1 MSSLKKKVAAS
12 MKLTSLSML
21 ITSLLQI
28 VQLVVLGRILGP
40 AVYGILAL
48 VQIVIQFAQMYMDM
62 GLTDAIIQK
71 EKISKIQLS
80 SLYWVSIFTGI
91 GIFILLFFAAPLLAS
106 LFDHAELKGMIQVV
120 GISFV
125 IIPFGLQF
133 QTIASKNLEFSQ
145 ITKNEIAASFIGVSL
160 TIFLAAFMAAGAW
173 SLVFGHI
180 ASSLV
185 RTVPWAVAGFRNP
198 ETRPA
203 LVFSWKSITELIVF
217 GLYRLGTTTANYFN
231 TKIDQI
237 IIGILMGPQILG
249 IYSMA
254 MNLIMQPIQKL
265 NPMITRVSFPVFAK
279 IQQDQ
284 KRLQKAYLF
293 IIQLIMTL
301 NAPFFSGLI
310 VLAPF
315 LVPLLLGKEWT
326 EAIVIVQILCFYA
339 LFRALGNP
347 SGSLFTAVGKVRWS
361 FYWQLG
367 LLFIVPVVVYFSSL
381 TGELAMVALAMGLLR
396 FVLFFINY
404 FSRIRLIIGN
414 SFNELMKSI
423 FVPIFHSVVMILL
436 LQGLIGILAKTNDI
450 AIILISFCAG
460 LLIYGFLMMMFQ
472 KKLLLEVKSFFIQKA
487 EKRLA

>member
-1 MSSLKKKVAAS
+1 MSSLKNKVANS

-28 VQLVVLGRILGP
+28 IQLVVLGRLLGP
-40 AVYGILAL
+40 AVYGIIAL

-71 EKISKIQLS
+71 EKIGKTELS
-80 SLYWVSIFTGI
+80 SLYWFSIFTGI
-91 GIFILLFFAAPLLAS
+91 LIFLILFFASPFLAS
-106 LFDHAELKGMIQVV
+106 LFGHPELQGMIRVV
-120 GISFV
+120 SISFV

-133 QTIASKNLEFSQ
+133 QTLASKNLEFSQ
-145 ITKNEIAASFIGVSL
+145 ITKNEIIASFIGVSL

-185 RTVPWAVAGFRNP
+185 RTVPWVVSGFRNP

-203 LVFSWKSITELIVF
+203 LVFSWQKITGLVTF

-237 IIGILMGPQILG
+237 IIGIMMGPQVLG

-265 NPMITRVSFPVFAK
+265 NPMITRVSFPVFSK
-279 IQQDQ
+279 IQNDRD
-284 KRLQKAYLF
+284 RLQKAYLL

-310 VLAPF
+310 VLAPY
-315 LVPLLLGKEWT
+315 LVPILLGEEWS
-326 EAIVIVQILCFYA
+326 EAVVIVQILCFYA

-367 LLFIVPVVVYFSSL
+367 LLFVVPVAVYFSSL
-381 TGELAMVALAMGLLR
+381 SGEIAMVALAMGLLR
-396 FVLFFINY
+396 FVLFFVNY
-404 FSRIRLIIGN
+404 FSRIRFIIGH
-414 SFNELMKSI
+414 SFNRLMKSI
-423 FVPIFHSVVMILL
+423 FVPILHSAVMIVLL
-436 LQGLIGILAKTNDI
+436 EGLIANLAKTNDL
-450 AIILISFCAG
+450 AIVMISFAAG
-460 LLIYGFLMMMFQ
+460 ILSYGLMMLLFQ
-472 KKLLLEVKSFFIQKA
+472 KKLLMEVKSFFIKKA
-487 EKRLA
+487 IA

>member
-1 MSSLKKKVAAS
+1 MSSLKNKVANS

-28 VQLVVLGRILGP
+28 IQLVVLGRLLGP
-40 AVYGILAL
+40 AVYGIIAL

-71 EKISKIQLS
+71 EKIGKTELS
-80 SLYWVSIFTGI
+80 SLYWFSIFTGI
-91 GIFILLFFAAPLLAS
+91 LIFIILFFASPFLAS
-106 LFDHAELKGMIQVV
+106 LFGHSELQGMIRVV
-120 GISFV
+120 SISFV

-133 QTIASKNLEFSQ
+133 QTLASKNLEFSQ
-145 ITKNEIAASFIGVSL
+145 ITKNEIIASFIGVSL

-185 RTVPWAVAGFRNP
+185 RTVPWAVSGFRNP

-203 LVFSWKSITELIVF
+203 LVFSWQKITGLVTF

-237 IIGILMGPQILG
+237 IIGIMMGPQVLG

-265 NPMITRVSFPVFAK
+265 NPMITRVSFPVFSK
-279 IQQDQ
+279 IQNDRD
-284 KRLQKAYLF
+284 RLQKAYLL

-310 VLAPF
+310 VLAPY
-315 LVPLLLGKEWT
+315 LVPILLGEEWS
-326 EAIVIVQILCFYA
+326 EAVVIVQILCFYA

-367 LLFIVPVVVYFSSL
+367 LLFVVPAAVYFSSL
-381 TGELAMVALAMGLLR
+381 SGEIAMVALAMGLLR
-396 FVLFFINY
+396 FVLFFVNY
-404 FSRIRLIIGN
+404 FSRIRFIIGD
-414 SFNELMKSI
+414 SFNRLMKSI
-423 FVPIFHSVVMILL
+423 FVPILHSAVMIVLL
-436 LQGLIGILAKTNDI
+436 EGLISNLAKTNDL
-450 AIILISFCAG
+450 AIVMISFAAG
-460 LLIYGFLMMMFQ
+460 ILSYGFMMLIFQ
-472 KKLLLEVKSFFIQKA
+472 KKLLREVKSFFIKKA
-487 EKRLA
+487 IA

>member
-1 MSSLKKKVAAS
+1 MSSLKSKVASS

-28 VQLVVLGRILGP
+28 IQLVVLGRILGP
-40 AVYGILAL
+40 AVFGILAL

-71 EKISKIQLS
+71 EKISKIELS
-80 SLYWVSIFTGI
+80 SLYWFSIFMGI
-91 GIFILLFFAAPLLAS
+91 GIFAILFFAAPFLAIV
-106 LFDHAELKGMIQVV
+106 FEHAELKGMIRTV
-120 GISFV
+120 GISFL

-145 ITKNEIAASFIGVSL
+145 ITKNEIMASFTGVSL
-160 TIFLAAFMAAGAW
+160 TVFLAAFMAAGAW

-185 RTVPWAVAGFRNP
+185 RTVPWVISGFGNP
-198 ETRPA
+198 ETRPMP
-203 LVFSWKSITELIVF
+203 VFSWKKITGLIQF
-217 GLYRLGTTTANYFN
+217 GLYRLGTATANYFN

-237 IIGILMGPQILG
+237 IIGIMMGPQVLG

-254 MNLIMQPIQKL
+254 MNLVMQPIQKL

-279 IQQDQ
+279 IQNDR

-310 VLAPF
+310 VLAPYI
-315 LVPLLLGKEWT
+315 VPILLGEEWKE
-326 EAIVIVQILCFYA
+326 AVVIVQILCFYA

-367 LLFIVPVVVYFSSL
+367 LLFIVPAVVYFASL
-381 TGELAMVALAMGLLR
+381 SGEISMVALAMGLLR

-414 SFNELMKSI
+414 SFNDLMKSI
-423 FVPIFHSVVMILL
+423 FIPVFHSAVMILL
-436 LQGLIGILAKTNDI
+436 LEGLIASLAKTNDLT
-450 AIILISFCAG
+450 IIIISFGAG
-460 LLIYGFLMMMFQ
+460 LLSYGLMMLVFQ
-472 KKLLLEVKSFFIQKA
+472 KKLLSEVKSFFVKKA
-487 EKRLA
+487 VI